1 LRLVHAYQTDY
12 VESGDQF
19 VHLWRF
25 ADTADAYMEEVHDL
39 RAKLQIDRSQRSGPS
54 VDMENFVG
62 ASL

>member
-1 LRLVHAYQTDY
+1 
-12 VESGDQF
+12 